1 MTWFPFFDVCRAGS
15 RHTARGGGGTG
26 ISFRALGRRS
36 RPMTLAAVLA
46 VWISVFGCAAGQGQ
60 IAAVSQ
66 EAEPAGPNVLE
77 HVGVALEDDA
87 TVVVFTGRRPLQ
99 YTLFPAT
106 DPDRVLVYLQNTE
119 VGTLSVPDPLDQHGI
134 HRVYSEAVEEGGS
147 VLTRIVIE
155 LAEPLSHRVREEGRD
170 LKVVLERSPSEPQE
184 VLAEAVGEGPEKT
197 ARNPGRAA
205 ALSEP
210 RIDQWEESGVLEEYG
225 ASMTRITVKGVIGDS
240 GYRYF
245 RLENPS
251 RLVVDVLSPA
261 VEPPFER
268 LPLKGSAFEQIRVG
282 RYPEKVRFV
291 LDARQESGEATVRSE
306 GPDLVIQSGQMPLPA
321 AVAGLVEGGPV
332 SAEAAAGTKS
342 EAWKPVLVTG
352 IDVVRTSE
360 ASEVVVTTQGKAAFE
375 IEETA
380 DGVQLV
386 LPGAAV
392 AASLLRP
399 LEAGG
404 SPESAVLGVLP
415 EQLGAGPA
423 GKARIRVRLREK
435 LPYHVQQEDG
445 TLRLSV
451 QLPPRKAEVPA
462 VAAAAVPAPEPAPPA
477 PAAPMPRAAAAEQ
490 PRAEGPARAPDAP
503 LKVAERTAERTPPPA
518 AARTAT
524 APPAAPNSA
533 PLLSPAQYTGRKISL
548 DFKDADIQNVLRL
561 IAEVSGKN
569 IVISEAVQ
577 GKVTIRLMQVPWDMA
592 LDVILKTYAL
602 DKEELGPDILRVA
615 PYSQLK
621 KEREEALKADEAREN
636 VEALSM
642 EIVPVNY
649 ARAKDLEGLLGRF
662 KSKRTDAG
670 ILVDTR
676 TNSVI
681 LRDLPSNIQEMV
693 KVIRELDT
701 QTPQVLIEAKIVE
714 LNVDFERELGIQWG
728 TLYRAGPATGNPTGM
743 NFPHT
748 VDIGGAASN
757 ISGAAVPGI
766 ANPVVNLP
774 AAIDSS
780 AGGALGLSLGSLTKS
795 FQLDMQ
801 LSALEKEKKAR
812 VLSSPRVAT
821 LNNQEARIEQGQEVP
836 YQTTSDEGTKTE
848 FKDAKLRLSVT
859 PQITFDRSIVMNIV
873 VSNDTPIKDPTVGFI
888 IQKKEAQTSVLVK
901 DGETAVIGGIFTN
914 NESETVGGVPWFK
927 DLPGVGSVFRKK
939 GRADIR
945 TELIIFITPRIIP
958 IKQENAG
965 EWIE

>member
-15 RHTARGGGGTG
+15 RRTASGGGGTG
-26 ISFRALGRRS
+26 ISFRALRWRS
-36 RPMTLAAVLA
+36 WPMILAGALS
-46 VWISVFGCAAGQGQ
+46 VWISVFGCAAGQGE

-66 EAEPAGPNVLE
+66 EAAPDGPNVLE
-77 HVGVALEDDA
+77 NVGVALEGDA

-106 DPDRVLVYLQNTE
+106 DPDRLLVYLQNTQ
-119 VGTLSVPDPLDQHGI
+119 VGSLPISDPLDQHRI
-134 HRVYSEAVEEGGS
+134 HRIYPEVVEEGGS
-147 VLTRIVIE
+147 SLTRIVIE
-155 LAEPLSHRVREEGRD
+155 LAEPFSHRVQEEGRD
-170 LKVVLERSPSEPQE
+170 LKVVLERLPSEPQG
-184 VLAEAVGEGPEKT
+184 VVAEAVWGTSENTASNPGQGEG
-197 ARNPGRAA
+197 R
-205 ALSEP
+205 SEP
-210 RIDQWEESGVLEEYG
+210 RLDQWEESGVVEEYG
-225 ASMTRITVKGVIGDS
+225 ASMTRITVKGVISGS

-261 VEPPFER
+261 LEPPFER

-291 LDARQESGEATVRSE
+291 LDARQERGEASVRAE
-306 GPDLVIQSGQMPLPA
+306 GADLVIQVGEMPSP
-321 AVAGLVEGGPV
+321 AVAAQGPGRV
-332 SAEAAAGTKS
+332 AEAGAQT
-342 EAWKPVLVTG
+342 EPWKPVLVTG
-352 IDVVRTSE
+352 IDFAKTSE
-360 ASEVVVTTQGKAAFE
+360 SSEVVVTTLGKAAFDV
-375 IEETA
+375 EETA
-380 DGVQLV
+380 DGLQLV

-399 LEAGG
+399 LDTSASGT
-404 SPESAVLGVLP
+404 AVLGLFP
-415 EQLGAGPA
+415 EQLGSGPT
-423 GKARIRVRLREK
+423 GKARIRVRMRGK

-445 TLRLSV
+445 TLRLSI
-451 QLPPRKAEVPA
+451 QLPPKEPEAPA
-462 VAAAAVPAPEPAPPA
+462 VAAAAVPAPEPTPSASA
-477 PAAPMPRAAAAEQ
+477 VPMPKPAVAEQ
-490 PRAEGPARAPDAP
+490 PKAAEPARAPGVP
-503 LKVAERTAERTPPPA
+503 LKVAERGAERTPVPSV
-518 AARTAT
+518 ARTT
-524 APPAAPNSA
+524 LPVVPNSA
-533 PLLSPAQYTGRKISL
+533 PPLSPAQYTGRKISL

-649 ARAKDLEGLLGRF
+649 ARAKDLESLLARF

-676 TNSVI
+676 TNSLI

-693 KVIRELDT
+693 KVIRDLDT

-757 ISGAAVPGI
+757 ISGTTVSGI
-766 ANPVVNLP
+766 KNPVVNLP
-774 AAIDSS
+774 AAIDSN

-901 DGETAVIGGIFTN
+901 DAETAVIGGIFTN

-958 IKQENAG
+958 IKQEKAG

>member
-1 MTWFPFFDVCRAGS
+1 MTSFPFFDVCRSGS
-15 RHTARGGGGTG
+15 RHTARWEGGTG
-26 ISFRALGRRS
+26 ISTRAFRRRS
-36 RPMTLAAVLA
+36 WPMPLAGALA
-46 VWISVFGCAAGQGQ
+46 VWISIFGCAAGQGQ
-60 IAAVSQ
+60 LPADSPEAA
-66 EAEPAGPNVLE
+66 PTGPNVLE
-77 HVGVALEDDA
+77 GVRVAPEGGA
-87 TVVVFTGRRPLQ
+87 TVITFSGRRPLQ

-106 DPDRVLVYLQNTE
+106 DPDRVLVYFQNTE
-119 VGTLSVPDPLDQHGI
+119 VGPLQIPDPLDQGGV
-134 HRVYSEAVEEGGS
+134 HRVYSEVVEEGGS
-147 VLTRIVIE
+147 SLTRLVIE

-170 LKVVLERSPSEPQE
+170 LKVVLERSEPEPQT
-184 VLAEAVGEGPEKT
+184 VVAEAMQASTEETTG
-197 ARNPGRAA
+197 NPGQAGPAR
-205 ALSEP
+205 SGPQIE
-210 RIDQWEESGVLEEYG
+210 RWEQSGVVEEYG
-225 ASMTRITVKGVIGDS
+225 APMTRITLKGVVGES

-251 RLVVDVLSPA
+251 RLVVDVLGPSL
-261 VEPPFER
+261 EPPFER
-268 LPLKGSAFEQIRVG
+268 LSLKGNAFAQIRVG

-291 LDARQESGEATVRSE
+291 LDARQESGEAAVRAE
-306 GPDLVIQSGQMPLPA
+306 GSDLVIQVGEIPPPA
-321 AVAGLVEGGPV
+321 AVAPILSAGPGPAVQPSVE
-332 SAEAAAGTKS
+332 AEP
-342 EAWKPVLVTG
+342 WKPVLVTG
-352 IDVVRTSE
+352 IDFAKTSD
-360 ASEVVVTTQGKAAFE
+360 SSQVVVTTQGKAVFDV
-375 IEETA
+375 EETE
-380 DGVQLV
+380 DGIRLV

-399 LEAGG
+399 LDT
-404 SPESAVLGVLP
+404 SASETAVVGVFP
-415 EQLGAGPA
+415 EQLGSGPA
-423 GKARIRVRLREK
+423 GKARIRVRMREK

-445 TLRLSV
+445 TLRV
-451 QLPPRKAEVPA
+451 TIQLPPKRPEAPA
-462 VAAAAVPAPEPAPPA
+462 VAAAAVP
-477 PAAPMPRAAAAEQ
+477 
-490 PRAEGPARAPDAP
+490 
-503 LKVAERTAERTPPPA
+503 VATPPPA
-518 AARTAT
+518 VPETAAKAAPEPPRPQAPASSPEKASDMPPKATRGSAERPAIPAVSRPT
-524 APPAAPNSA
+524 APVAPT
-533 PLLSPAQYTGRKISL
+533 PMPPLSPAQYTGRKISL

-636 VEALSM
+636 VEPLVM

-662 KSKRTDAG
+662 KSKRNDAG

-676 TNSVI
+676 TNSLI
-681 LRDLPSNIQEMV
+681 LRDLPANIQEMV
-693 KVIRELDT
+693 KVVRELDT

-757 ISGAAVPGI
+757 VSGAQVPGI
-766 ANPVVNLP
+766 TNPVVNLP

-848 FKDAKLRLSVT
+848 FKDAKLKLSVT

-901 DGETAVIGGIFTN
+901 DAETAVIGGIFTN

-927 DLPGVGSVFRKK
+927 DLPGVGSAFRKK
-939 GRADIR
+939 GKADIR

-958 IKQENAG
+958 IKQEKAG

>member
-1 MTWFPFFDVCRAGS
+1 MTSFPFFDVCRSGS
-15 RHTARGGGGTG
+15 RHTACGGGGTG
-26 ISFRALGRRS
+26 ISTRAFRRQSG
-36 RPMTLAAVLA
+36 PMPLVGVLA
-46 VWISVFGCAAGQGQ
+46 VWISIFGCAAGQGQ
-60 IAAVSQ
+60 LPADSPEAA
-66 EAEPAGPNVLE
+66 PTGPNVLE
-77 HVGVALEDDA
+77 SVGVAPEGDA
-87 TVVVFTGRRPLQ
+87 TVITLTGRRPLQ

-119 VGTLSVPDPLDQHGI
+119 VGSLEIPDPLDQGGV
-134 HRVYSEAVEEGGS
+134 HRVYSEVIEEGGS
-147 VLTRIVIE
+147 SLTRMVIE

-170 LKVVLERSPSEPQE
+170 LKVVLERSEVDPQPVVAE
-184 VLAEAVGEGPEKT
+184 TVQASTDETTEDSGLAGPTRLDPQIE
-197 ARNPGRAA
+197 R
-205 ALSEP
+205 
-210 RIDQWEESGVLEEYG
+210 WEESGVVEEYG
-225 ASMTRITVKGVIGDS
+225 APMTRITVKGVVGEG

-251 RLVVDVLSPA
+251 RLVVDVLGPSLDPL
-261 VEPPFER
+261 FER
-268 LPLKGSAFEQIRVG
+268 LPLKGNAFEQIRVG

-291 LDARQESGEATVRSE
+291 LDARHERGEAAVRAE
-306 GPDLVIQSGQMPLPA
+306 GSDLVIQVGEIRPPA
-321 AVAGLVEGGPV
+321 AVAPMLAGGPGPAV
-332 SAEAAAGTKS
+332 QAGAEP
-342 EAWKPVLVTG
+342 WKPVLVTG
-352 IDVVRTSE
+352 IDFVKTSD
-360 ASEVVVTTQGKAAFE
+360 SSQVVVTTQGKAVFDV
-375 IEETA
+375 EETE
-380 DGVQLV
+380 DGIRLV

-399 LEAGG
+399 LDT
-404 SPESAVLGVLP
+404 SASETAVVGVFP
-415 EQLGAGPA
+415 EQTGSGPA
-423 GKARIRVRLREK
+423 GEARIRVRMREK

-445 TLRLSV
+445 TLRLTI
-451 QLPPRKAEVPA
+451 QLPPKKPEAPA
-462 VAAAAVPAPEPAPPA
+462 VAAAAAPSAATPDMAGKPAPKPPRPQEPAREMDTSP
-477 PAAPMPRAAAAEQ
+477 
-490 PRAEGPARAPDAP
+490 
-503 LKVAERTAERTPPPA
+503 KAERESAEKPASPAGPGPA
-518 AARTAT
+518 AAVAAT
-524 APPAAPNSA
+524 PRPPLP
-533 PLLSPAQYTGRKISL
+533 PAQYTGRKISL

-636 VEALSM
+636 VEPLVM

-649 ARAKDLEGLLGRF
+649 ARAKDLESLLGRF
-662 KSKRTDAG
+662 KSKRNDAG

-676 TNSVI
+676 TNSLI
-681 LRDLPSNIQEMV
+681 LRDLPANVQEMV
-693 KVIRELDT
+693 KVIRDLDT

-757 ISGAAVPGI
+757 VSGAPVPGI
-766 ANPVVNLP
+766 TNPVVNLP
-774 AAIDSS
+774 AAIDSN

-901 DGETAVIGGIFTN
+901 DAETAVIGGIFTN

-958 IKQENAG
+958 IKQEKAG
-965 EWIE
+965 QWIE